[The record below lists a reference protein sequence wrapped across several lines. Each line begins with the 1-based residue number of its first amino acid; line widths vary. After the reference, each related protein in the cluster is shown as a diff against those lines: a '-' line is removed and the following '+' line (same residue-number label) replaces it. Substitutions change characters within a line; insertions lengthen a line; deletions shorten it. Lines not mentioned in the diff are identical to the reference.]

1 MIKFKIHI
9 RMAEKRLSQKTV
21 SQYVGITPTVMGKYF
36 HGTITRI
43 NPEHLIL
50 INFVNYL
57 TANQTIYLSI
67 SQMKPKN
74 SLIFQ

>member
-43 NPEHLIL
+43 NPEHLDKFCKLLNCNTQDL
-50 INFVNYL
+50 IEYIPDE
-57 TANQTIYLSI
+57 TQT
-67 SQMKPKN
+67 QE
-74 SLIFQ
+74 

>member
-9 RMAEKRLSQKTV
+9 RMAEKRLSQKVV

-43 NPEHLIL
+43 NPDHLDKFCELLECNTQDL
-50 INFVNYL
+50 IEY
-57 TANQTIYLSI
+57 I
-67 SQMKPKN
+67 PEEKN
-74 SLIFQ
+74 SEEQS

>member
-9 RMAEKRLSQKTV
+9 KMAEKRLSQKAV

-43 NPEHLIL
+43 NPEHLNKLCELLECNIQDL
-50 INFVNYL
+50 IEYIPDKENL
-57 TANQTIYLSI
+57 EE
-67 SQMKPKN
+67 
-74 SLIFQ
+74 